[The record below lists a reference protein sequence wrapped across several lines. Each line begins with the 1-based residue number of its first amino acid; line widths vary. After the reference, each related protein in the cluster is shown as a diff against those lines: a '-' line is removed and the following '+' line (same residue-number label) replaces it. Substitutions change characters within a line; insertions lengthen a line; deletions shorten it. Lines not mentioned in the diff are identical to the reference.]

1 MMQLSRE
8 LKTLAREF
16 SLAVVVSVAG
26 LCPSCAGVW
35 RGVVGRLWSLWERGL
50 HSQLSLN
57 PTVPCSL
64 TSLQP
69 ADVLFQA
76 WGKTWADVLPPAL
89 LSSASTAFTGLSK
102 AELSTGRWKGWL
114 CLFLIEHRS
123 FKGLA
128 SSLGNL
134 SVTLQELQGIASS
147 HRSWKGPC
155 SSLPQLL
162 AKQLHLPMHPARWV
176 GPQLMCL
183 N

>member
-1 MMQLSRE
+1 MSCS
-8 LKTLAREF
+8 KHGARP
-16 SLAVVVSVAG
+16 G
-26 LCPSCAGVW
+26 LMCC
-35 RGVVGRLWSLWERGL
+35 LLL
-50 HSQLSLN
+50 
-57 PTVPCSL
+57 
-64 TSLQP
+64 
-69 ADVLFQA
+69 
-76 WGKTWADVLPPAL
+76 L

-102 AELSTGRWKGWL
+102 AELSTGRWKSWL

-134 SVTLQELQGIASS
+134 TVTLQELQGIASS

-183 N
+183 NWGGHTRRWWAAEPGTGRCRDSPALHSDKVTRTACLEGHLEAPS